1 MRVTPELL
9 RRYNQAGPRYT
20 SYPTALQFDAAFDST
35 AYLERLELERESRL
49 PLSVYMHLP
58 FCESRC
64 LYCACNVTVSPNHDR
79 VSGPYLARLVREMGM
94 VAGVLGARRQVAQL
108 HLGGGTPTY
117 HSPSEL
123 NGLMEYFRSWFDFT
137 PDAELSVEVDPRV
150 TSEEHLRVLAE
161 QGFRRI
167 SLGVQDLD
175 PEVQQAIGRV
185 QTIEETARVV
195 QQARALGFTSVNMD
209 LIYGLP
215 LQTLDSFRRTV
226 DAVIGLGADR
236 SAIYS
241 FAWVPWM
248 QHHQK
253 ALDPATFPDAD
264 TKFQLL
270 AQAREQFVDA
280 GYEMI
285 GIDHVARPD
294 DELAQAQ
301 AKGTLH
307 RNFMGYTVQ
316 RTESMIG
323 LGLSS
328 IGYVGGAYVQN
339 TRKLADY
346 LRAIDA
352 GRPPVERGF
361 ALSDEDRLRAWVIEE
376 IMCNGQVSGELVE
389 ARFGVSFGEHFATEL
404 AEVRAKCPELALVH
418 ADSIELT
425 EMGRAFA
432 RNVAMC
438 FDAYLPR
445 VGDDAGRY
453 SRTV

>member
-1 MRVTPELL
+1 MRITPELL

-20 SYPTALQFDAAFDST
+20 SYPTASQFDGAFDSDE
-35 AYLERLELERESRL
+35 YFRRLTVEREHRQ

-64 LYCACNVTVSPNHDR
+64 LYCACNATASPDHDR
-79 VSGPYLARLVREMGM
+79 VSGPYLVRLIREMGM
-94 VAGVLGARRQVAQL
+94 VAAAMRTRRQVAQL

-123 NGLMEYFRSWFDFT
+123 NGLMGYFRSWFEFT

-150 TSEEHLRVLAE
+150 TTQEHLSVLAE

-167 SLGVQDLD
+167 SLGVQDLE
-175 PEVQQAIGRV
+175 PVVQQTIGRV
-185 QTIEETARVV
+185 QSIEETARVV
-195 QQARALGFTSVNMD
+195 EQARALGFTSVNID

-215 LQTLDSFRRTV
+215 LQTLESFRRTV
-226 DAVIGLGADR
+226 DAVIGLQADR

-248 QHHQK
+248 QPHQK
-253 ALDPATFPDAD
+253 SLNPATFPDAD

-270 AQAREQFVDA
+270 SQAREQFADA
-280 GYEMI
+280 GYDMI

-294 DELAQAQ
+294 DGLSQAQ
-301 AKGTLH
+301 ANGKLH

-316 RTESMIG
+316 RTESLIG

-328 IGYVGGAYVQN
+328 IGYMGGAYVQN

-352 GRPPVERGF
+352 GRLPVERGL

-376 IMCNGQVSGELVE
+376 LMCNGQVSGEHLNSHL
-389 ARFGVSFGEHFATEL
+389 GVPFGEHFAAEL
-404 AEVRAKCPELALVH
+404 AAVQAKCPELALVKE
-418 ADSIELT
+418 DSIELT
-425 EMGRAFA
+425 DLGRSFA

-445 VGDDAGRY
+445 VGDEGVRY
-453 SRTV
+453 SQTV